1 MIDSMEGNVCIV
13 TGANSGIGKATAMG
27 LAKNQATLVILC
39 RDKARGEEA
48 LQDIVSVSDNNS
60 VELIIAD
67 LASQES
73 IRQFVKDFK
82 QKYDKLHILINNAG
96 VNYNRRNVTIDGLEM
111 TFAVN
116 TLAPFLLT
124 HLLLDILQSSA
135 PARVINVAS
144 KMQSRKIEFDNLQ
157 GEKHFSFMQSYG
169 QSKSA
174 IITLTYEFARRFN
187 DNGITFNCLHPG
199 GASTNIAK
207 NLKGISG
214 IISRNVMKFFKKPEK
229 GAETSLYL
237 ASSPEVGK
245 ISGKFFENKKE
256 VKSKDVTYDESI
268 AKQLWDVCIDLSNLS
283 KEIMQ

>member
-13 TGANSGIGKATAMG
+13 TGANSGIGKATAVG

-39 RDKARGEEA
+39 RDKTRGEEA
-48 LQDIVSVSDNNS
+48 LQDIISVSGNNS

-67 LASQES
+67 LASQKS

-82 QKYDKLHILINNAG
+82 QKYDQLHILINNAG
-96 VNYNRRNVTIDGLEM
+96 VNYNRRNLTIDGLEM

-157 GEKHFSFMQSYG
+157 GEKHFS

-174 IITLTYEFARRFN
+174 I
-187 DNGITFNCLHPG
+187 
-199 GASTNIAK
+199 STSNINTGMDLLWIYYVREINRA
-207 NLKGISG
+207 
-214 IISRNVMKFFKKPEK
+214 
-229 GAETSLYL
+229 LYL
-237 ASSPEVGK
+237 K
-245 ISGKFFENKKE
+245 
-256 VKSKDVTYDESI
+256 
-268 AKQLWDVCIDLSNLS
+268 
-283 KEIMQ
+283 